1 MAEKPNV
8 SVRKPPA
15 EDNTADIEEFINSG
29 DAQTSKHSDGQTSE
43 RSNDNNERRRTT
55 IYFNADTAKKL
66 RIYCAAED
74 REMSEVTNQA
84 VAEFLS
90 NKDFP

>member
-1 MAEKPNV
+1 MSSKPDI
-8 SVRKPPA
+8 SVRKPPE
-15 EDNTADIEEFINSG
+15 EDNIDNTEDIEEFIQGEDSEASDSSG
-29 DAQTSKHSDGQTSE
+29 TQTS
-43 RSNDNNERRRTT
+43 ERRRTT
-55 IYFNADTAKKL
+55 IYFDAETAKNL

-74 REMSEVTNQA
+74 RELSEVTSQA